1 VEVLSKKQEL
11 MTRFE
16 QKGHDRVVLKW
27 IPKNPY
33 GKRNKN
39 SGWIYKLAGDLEW
52 HKLGNNFEDALK
64 EIEYI

>member
-1 VEVLSKKQEL
+1 

-39 SGWIYKLAGDLEW
+39 SG
-52 HKLGNNFEDALK
+52 GNNFEDALK